1 MLLDTK
7 QRRELARELSRIANA
22 SVDEILGIDETAVEV
37 RARRIGI
44 TGPPG
49 VGKSTLVGA
58 FAKSL
63 AAAGRAV
70 GVLAVDPASPYTRG
84 AVLGDRIRVAEATDD
99 AHIFMRS
106 LSSRDANDGMC
117 NNAADL
123 LRVLEQRGFDDV
135 LLETV
140 GVGQAEHAV
149 KTLVDTVVLL
159 LQPETGD
166 AVQALKA
173 GILEIADIVVISKC
187 DLDGAQRMREN
198 IAATMHF
205 GANRNGGWEVPVL
218 LVSVESDIGLEA
230 LSEHIDL
237 HGAWRD
243 ANADRRAVEAERAGY
258 RLRDLLTRR
267 IDTVLGEAAGSIAE
281 RDVAAVYRWVVDR
294 V

>member
-1 MLLDTK
+1 VRLETK
-7 QRRELARELSRIANA
+7 QRRELARELSRTANA
-22 SVDEILGIDETAVEV
+22 SVSEILHNDAAAGTA

-58 FAKSL
+58 FAKARAS
-63 AAAGRAV
+63 AGRTV
-70 GVLAVDPASPYTRG
+70 GVLAIDPASPYTHG
-84 AVLGDRIRVAEATDD
+84 AILGDRIRVAEATED
-99 AHIFMRS
+99 ARIFMRS

-123 LRVLEQRGFDDV
+123 LGVLERRGFDDV

-166 AVQALKA
+166 AIQALKA
-173 GILEIADIVVISKC
+173 GILEVADIVVISKC

-205 GANRNGGWEVPVL
+205 GTNRDSGWEVPVL
-218 LVSVESDIGLEA
+218 PVSVESGVGLEA
-230 LSEHIDL
+230 LSEQIDA
-237 HGAWRD
+237 HAAWRETHR
-243 ANADRRAVEAERAGY
+243 DRRAVEAERASY
-258 RLRDLLTRR
+258 RLRDLLMRR
-267 IDTVLGEAAGSIAE
+267 TDAVLAEASRVIDDGDIGAA
-281 RDVAAVYRWVVDR
+281 YRWVVER
-294 V
+294 L

>member
-1 MLLDTK
+1 MLLEIK
-7 QRRELARELSRIANA
+7 ERRELARELSRIANA
-22 SVDEILGIDETAVEV
+22 SVEEILARTDENAAG
-37 RARRIGI
+37 RACRIGI

-58 FAKSL
+58 FAKAR

-70 GVLAVDPASPYTRG
+70 GVLAIDPASPYTQG

-99 AHIFMRS
+99 ARIFMRS

-123 LRVLEQRGFDDV
+123 LGGLERRGFDDV

-166 AVQALKA
+166 AIQALKA
-173 GILEIADIVVISKC
+173 GILEVADIIVISKC
-187 DLDGAQRMREN
+187 DLAGAARMREN
-198 IAATMHF
+198 IAATVRF
-205 GANRNGGWEVPVL
+205 GARQHEAWEVPVV
-218 LVSVESDIGLEA
+218 LVSVESGIGLEELA
-230 LSEHIDL
+230 RYIDA
-237 HGAWRD
+237 HAEWCAAHRD
-243 ANADRRAVEAERAGY
+243 PRVVAAERTAY
-258 RLRDLLTRR
+258 RLRDLLMRR
-267 IDTVLGEAAGSIAE
+267 IDAVLDEAGPVLGDDDLGAA
-281 RDVAAVYRWVVDR
+281 YRRVVEKL
-294 V
+294 